1 MILGYG
7 FSVVVGKRKYYPV
20 SSLEIQGGKTF
31 RTVAVADGRRATPN
45 IIPATTYSV
54 PFAVADGRHS
64 TPNIIP
70 ATTYS
75 VPFAVADGQD
85 STPNIIP
92 ATTYSVPFAVADS
105 RDSTRAHVMLDVES
119 WPSATA
125 NGTECFCHTSW
136 RADECRKRLQTK
148 YPMYLDDGTVV

>member
-31 RTVAVADGRRATPN
+31 RTVAVTDGR
-45 IIPATTYSV
+45 
-54 PFAVADGRHS
+54 DS

-75 VPFAVADGQD
+75 VPFAVADG
-85 STPNIIP
+85 
-92 ATTYSVPFAVADS
+92 

-125 NGTECFCHTSW
+125 NGTECFATRPRVQMS
-136 RADECRKRLQTK
+136 ARKRLPTK

>member
-7 FSVVVGKRKYYPV
+7 FSVVVGKHEYYQV
-20 SSLEIQGGKTF
+20 SSLEFQGGKT
-31 RTVAVADGRRATPN
+31 
-45 IIPATTYSV
+45 
-54 PFAVADGRHS
+54 
-64 TPNIIP
+64 
-70 ATTYS
+70 S

-92 ATTYSVPFAVADS
+92 ATTYSVPFAVADG

-125 NGTECFCHTSW
+125 NGTECFATRPRVQMSV
-136 RADECRKRLQTK
+136 RKRLQTK